1 MKKRLT
7 PIEATK
13 QFLSDDQI
21 LGIILLAENG
31 LIAAARRL
39 QAEMENT
46 CPLSTTDA
54 IKLLKAIIEEFNG
67 AEKAK

>member
-1 MKKRLT
+1 MKKRYS

-21 LGIILLAENG
+21 LEIILLAESG

-39 QAEMENT
+39 RAYLENS

-54 IKLLKAIIEEFNG
+54 IKLLKAVLEEFNG
-67 AEKAK
+67 K